1 MQGYIVR
8 AGLVPGSAHKRK
20 NFNNQDA
27 YVLHEVQIGGTA
39 YLFGAVF
46 DGCTGGKGSR
56 TEVGAVL
63 LSRFF
68 RSEIPLILSAHT
80 PIQEVPATLYQR
92 SVGYFGAIVRSTV
105 TGDAE
110 EMWTFV
116 QNHLLCTVVGFIT
129 DGATLVVFS
138 AGDGVI
144 VHNENVI
151 VIEQDDK
158 PTYLGLHL
166 IDRRM
171 IPEGVVIPNS
181 FDVITV
187 PMNEVDR
194 FAVATDGL
202 SREQKADPSFNID
215 GIWLNERASKAG
227 LQWWLNIG
235 SNIDHRFSDD
245 CAIIAFERTIPD

>member
-1 MQGYIVR
+1 MLLSVVFFWSAKSGEHREIQCHWALRSLKTTYPLQHPNLKRTAMQGYIVR

-80 PIQEVPATLYQR
+80 PIQEVPATPYQR

-158 PTYLGLHL
+158 PTYLGL
-166 IDRRM
+166 
-171 IPEGVVIPNS
+171 P
-181 FDVITV
+181 
-187 PMNEVDR
+187 
-194 FAVATDGL
+194 
-202 SREQKADPSFNID
+202 
-215 GIWLNERASKAG
+215 
-227 LQWWLNIG
+227 
-235 SNIDHRFSDD
+235 
-245 CAIIAFERTIPD
+245 